1 MITYKKA
8 RDKRKLGLEAALVQ
22 LLLIVIAIAAVALV
36 ALYFLGLIGHAAPKG
51 GVVIKSVACKPCGG
65 KVNVIVTVQ
74 NVGNIK
80 EKITLCAVPTSTSS
94 ASGPLKGSNSPCVCP
109 GKCCTICIKGLCPG
123 CGYDI
128 IAQYCAN
135 GGSVKGSVSYPLTPV

>member
-51 GVVIKSVACKPCGG
+51 GVVIKSVACKPNGG

-80 EKITLCAVPTSTSS
+80 EKITLKAVPTSSS
-94 ASGPLKGSNSPCVCP
+94 STGGCPSGSACVCP
-109 GKCCTICIKGLCPG
+109 GKCCTICLTGLCPG
-123 CGYDI
+123 CGYSI

-135 GGSVKGSVSYPLTPV
+135 GGIKGSVSYPLTPV

>member
-51 GVVIKSVACKPCGG
+51 GVVIKSVACKPCSNGDVAV
-65 KVNVIVTVQ
+65 KDTVQ
-74 NVGNIK
+74 NDGNIK
-80 EKITLCAVPTSTSS
+80 EKITLTAVPTSSS
-94 ASGPLKGSNSPCVCP
+94 AGGCKPGSSCPCVCP
-109 GKCCTICIKGLCPG
+109 GKCCTICITGLSPG
-123 CGYDI
+123 CGYNI
-128 IAQYCAN
+128 IVTYCAN
-135 GGSVKGSVSYPLTPV
+135 HGSIKGSVSYPLTPV

>member
-51 GVVIKSVACKPCGG
+51 GVVIKSVSCKPSGG

-80 EKITLCAVPTSTSS
+80 EKITLTAVPTSSSSTS
-94 ASGPLKGSNSPCVCP
+94 GCLKGSSCPYVCP
-109 GKCCTICIKGLCPG
+109 GKCCTICIQGLCPG

-135 GGSVKGSVSYPLTPV
+135 GGIKGSVSYPLTPV

>member
-80 EKITLCAVPTSTSS
+80 EKITLTAVPTSSS
-94 ASGPLKGSNSPCVCP
+94 AGGSGGSSGSACVCP
-109 GKCCTICIKGLCPG
+109 GKCCTICLKGLCPG

-128 IAQYCAN
+128 VALYCAN
-135 GGSVKGSVSYPLTPV
+135 GGSIKGSVSYPLTPV